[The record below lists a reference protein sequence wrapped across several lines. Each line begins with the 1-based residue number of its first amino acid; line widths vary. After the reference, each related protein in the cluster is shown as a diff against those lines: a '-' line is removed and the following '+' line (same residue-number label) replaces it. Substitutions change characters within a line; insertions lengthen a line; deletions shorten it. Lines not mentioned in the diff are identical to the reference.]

1 MQTFEYSKEG
11 LALTEN
17 FEGLRLMAYQDV
29 AGVWTVGFG
38 HTGVGVRSGLAIT
51 QVEAEILLCSDIAAS
66 VSCVN
71 SAVNVT
77 LNQKQFDALVDFC
90 FNVGRGN
97 FLQSTL
103 LRKVNAGDFNG
114 AAQQFGAW
122 VYAGGEVVSGLVR
135 RRQAEAQ
142 LFREMPP
149 EAVAR
154 TEAGSLPFDS
164 AQGE

>member
-103 LRKVNAGDFNG
+103 LRKLNAGDFNG